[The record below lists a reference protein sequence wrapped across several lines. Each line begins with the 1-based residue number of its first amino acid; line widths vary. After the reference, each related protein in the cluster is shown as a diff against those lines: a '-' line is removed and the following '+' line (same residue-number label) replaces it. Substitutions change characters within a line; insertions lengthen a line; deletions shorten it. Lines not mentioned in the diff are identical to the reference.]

1 MIEQLPNKGWV
12 FGYRSPSPLF
22 TDDIVYCLFADPA
35 SNKAMMKYFQERDFY
50 ALRMTDKGNFRLIPI
65 PQGAL

>member
-1 MIEQLPNKGWV
+1 
-12 FGYRSPSPLF
+12 
-22 TDDIVYCLFADPA
+22 LFADPA